1 MIKIF
6 VRLWLLVFL
15 PLFYLIFATSYNP
28 INAVNNAFIFDRLTE
43 TYRGTFFLIEEQLKQ
58 SPRNEWPAK
67 FEVITK
73 DFGHEISLLPVGAK
87 IDYHTQLGE
96 LAVGDYFFFSD
107 SSDNDVVVKRVI
119 DSDWFVYMMLEES
132 ENQLTLNQA
141 KGTLSML
148 LRELDGKDPAHWQQT
163 LKQIETH
170 FGYDLSVMKI
180 SELTIPANKIAQ
192 LNGIGRTWL
201 TNENNNTELYALLP
215 NKQWVL
221 KGGSIPLPGAE
232 ISVLVA
238 VVSVFVFG
246 VSLGIFIFVFPLW
259 RDLSQLTKT
268 ASQFGGGYLDQRTV
282 VGKLSVIS
290 NLSRSFNTMA
300 DRLEK
305 MVKGQRDLTN
315 AIAHDL
321 RTPLSRLSFAFEML
335 ESGDVT
341 KQEKKRYA
349 RSIASGIDTL
359 DHLIQQILTL
369 SRYSRAADI
378 THFGDFQLAQS
389 LRDEVSQHQ
398 QENVDLILEWGC
410 APTLTDKALFID
422 QRAIVRATNNLISNA
437 LRYAAHTVRIN
448 LSIDGDNYMISVE
461 DDGPG
466 VPEADREQV
475 FLPFKQLDN
484 EQRKVSK
491 EHGLGLAIVQQIAEW
506 HQGTAKV
513 SESKLGGARFEIR
526 WPRDDVSQ

>member
-6 VRLWLLVFL
+6 IRLWLLVFL
-15 PLFYLIFATSYNP
+15 PLFYLIFSTSYNP
-28 INAVNNAFIFDRLTE
+28 INAINNAVLFDRVTE
-43 TYRGTFFLIEEQLKQ
+43 TYRGTFYLIEAQLKQ
-58 SPRNEWPAK
+58 RPRSEWPTE
-67 FEVITK
+67 FETIASN
-73 DFGHEISLLPVGAK
+73 FGHEISLLPVDAK
-87 IDYHTQLGE
+87 IDHPMPLNE
-96 LAVGDYFFFSD
+96 LAVGDYIIFSD
-107 SSDNDVVVKRVI
+107 SSDNDVIVKRAL
-119 DSDWFVYMMLEES
+119 DSDWFIYMMLEES

-141 KGTLSML
+141 KGTISLV
-148 LRELDGKDPAHWQQT
+148 LRELAGDAPSQWQQK
-163 LKQIETH
+163 LKQMESH
-170 FGYDLSVMKI
+170 FGFSLSLIKM
-180 SELTIPANKIAQ
+180 SELVIPADKIAQ
-192 LNGIGRTWL
+192 LKGIGRTWL
-201 TNENNNTELYALLP
+201 TNDDNNTELYAQLE

-221 KGGSIPLPGAE
+221 KAGPIPLPGAE

-268 ASQFGGGYLDQRTV
+268 ASQFGAGYLDERAV

-290 NLSRSFNTMA
+290 KLASSFNSMA

-341 KQEKKRYA
+341 EQEKKRYA

-378 THFGDFQLAQS
+378 AHFGHVQLAHL

-398 QENVDLILEWGC
+398 QENIGLILEWGC
-410 APTLTDKALFID
+410 DPDLVDKTFFID
-422 QRAIVRATNNLISNA
+422 QRAILRATNNLISNA
-437 LRYAAHTVRIN
+437 LRYADHIVRIN
-448 LSIDGDNYMISVE
+448 LLANNDCYIISVE

-466 VPEADREQV
+466 VPEKDRKQV
-475 FLPFKQLDN
+475 FLPFKQLNN
-484 EQRKVSK
+484 EQREVSK

-506 HQGTAKV
+506 HQGTAEL
-513 SESKLGGARFEIR
+513 SDSKLGGARFEIR
-526 WPRDDVSQ
+526 WPCNEIEQ